1 MSTSVHNRFHRI
13 EWLARVAVAIVFAWN
28 VLCALQ
34 FIFQPV
40 EYAQGSGLAGTPT
53 DQAVISGLGVAFL
66 MWNAT
71 YPLVIAQ
78 PSKHRTLF
86 AVVLAQQAI
95 GLVGESAILA
105 RLFAQGADGLAVV
118 GSIQRFIAFDAAGL
132 VIMGISFVLLMR
144 AKKRIVSD
152 EETC

>member
-1 MSTSVHNRFHRI
+1 MSTTTNNRTHRI
-13 EWLARVAVAIVFAWN
+13 EWLARAAVALVFAWN

-66 MWNAT
+66 MWNVT

-105 RLFAQGADGLAVV
+105 RLFTQGADSLAVV

-132 VIMGISFVLLMR
+132 VIMGIAFVLLFR
-144 AKKRIVSD
+144 VEKHIAQ
-152 EETC
+152 